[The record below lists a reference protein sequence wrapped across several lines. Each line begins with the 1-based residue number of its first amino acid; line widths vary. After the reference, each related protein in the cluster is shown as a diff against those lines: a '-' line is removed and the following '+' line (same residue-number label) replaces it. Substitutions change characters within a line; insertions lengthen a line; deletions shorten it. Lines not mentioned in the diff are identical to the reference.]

1 VLTTLDRYIIRH
13 FVINYLIAIASMI
26 GLYIV
31 LDLFFNLDEFVE
43 GGPGVFR
50 VVKNIFSYYGY
61 NTFLYFA
68 QISGVI
74 TLFAG
79 ACTLARM
86 QKSNELVGIMAAG
99 TSLHRVAVPVVL
111 AGLAANLL
119 WLVDQ
124 EMIIPHFAPKLAR
137 AHEDVEGDRAR
148 DLYFIND
155 RDGALLTAW
164 DFQPRLKQIRQ
175 LVVLRRDANGSFT
188 DCITADRAT
197 WDEQAGHWRLER
209 GVVHSR
215 ASAAGELGSTDQSQ
229 RTPIEVYESDL
240 TPDELVLRQAT
251 MWHDLLSLHQLRQ
264 LAERKYVDPKEVS
277 RIRHGRFALPFMN
290 LLLLLL
296 GIPFFLTR
304 EPSGVLVQSA
314 KCLFNAGLCFTVTF
328 LSQNVVHSDTYPA
341 LTAWFP
347 LMVFAPVAIVYLD
360 GLKT

>member
-1 VLTTLDRYIIRH
+1 MLTTLDRYIMRH
-13 FVINYLIAIASMI
+13 FVVNYLIAIASMI
-26 GLYIV
+26 GLYVV

-43 GGPGVFR
+43 SGRGALR
-50 VVKNIFSYYGY
+50 VVGNILSYYGY
-61 NTFLYFA
+61 NMFLYFA

-86 QKSNELVGIMAAG
+86 QKANELVGIMAAG

-119 WLVDQ
+119 WMVDQ
-124 EMIIPHFAPKLAR
+124 EVIIPRFAPKLAR

-148 DLYFIND
+148 DLYFISD
-155 RDGALLTAW
+155 RDNALLTAW
-164 DFQPRLKQIRQ
+164 DFRPRLRQIRQ
-175 LVVLRRDANGSFT
+175 LVVLRRDTSGSFT
-188 DCITADRAT
+188 ECITADRAV
-197 WDEQAGHWRLER
+197 WDERAHHWRLER
-209 GVVHSR
+209 GVVHRR
-215 ASAAGELGSTDQSQ
+215 ASATGELGSSDQSE
-229 RTPIEVYESDL
+229 RAPIEVYESDL

-251 MWHDLLSLHQLRQ
+251 MWHDLLSLRQLRQ
-264 LAERKYVDPKEVS
+264 LAERNYVDPEEVS
-277 RIRHGRFALPFMN
+277 RIRHARFALPFMN

-328 LSQNVVHSDTYPA
+328 VSHNVVQSEAFPA

-347 LMVFAPVAIVYLD
+347 LMVFGPVAIIYLD